1 MALDPKLRR
10 GPPWGLILLVA
21 AQAVCAV
28 FFLSDVLD
36 DWRALGASAFTD
48 RHLLVEFA
56 ATLALIAAIIFET
69 RYILRL
75 LRREAHLER
84 SVSVASAAMRD
95 VIEAHFEAWRLTPAE
110 QDIAA
115 FLVKGLTIPEIAAL
129 RGSAEGTIKSHLN
142 AVYRKSGTQ
151 GRGDLLAVILDGLIE
166 ARPDPVE
173 AAVDGVAELK
183 AMGADR

>member
-1 MALDPKLRR
+1 MALDPKLRPAR
-10 GPPWGLILLVA
+10 PWGLIALVA
-21 AQAVCAV
+21 AQTFCAV
-28 FFLSDVLD
+28 FFLSDVLS
-36 DWRALGASAFTD
+36 DWRDMGPSIATE
-48 RHLLVEFA
+48 RHVLVELA
-56 ATLALIAAIIFET
+56 AVLALCLAIVFET

-95 VIEAHFEAWRLTPAE
+95 VIEAHFDAWRLTPAE

-115 FLVKGLTIPEIAAL
+115 FLVKGMTIPEIAAL

-151 GRGDLLAVILDGLIE
+151 GRGDLLALILDGLIE
-166 ARPDPVE
+166 ARPEPADV
-173 AAVDGVAELK
+173 AAATNAVREVRATGS
-183 AMGADR
+183 

>member
-56 ATLALIAAIIFET
+56 ATFALIAAIIFET

-75 LRREAHLER
+75 LRREAHLEQ

-129 RGSAEGTIKSHLN
+129 RGSADGTIKSHLN
-142 AVYRKSGTQ
+142 AVYRKSATQ

-173 AAVDGVAELK
+173 AAVDGADGLRAVS
-183 AMGADR
+183 ADR